1 MNLSN
6 LNVVELNA
14 QEVKE
19 IEGGNRWKRIG
30 DALEKFAIGIGLVDA
45 ADRFME
51 GWNSHKG

>member
-51 GWNSHKG
+51 GWNSHKC